1 MSDDTGD
8 DVFKNIAKVVEG
20 IIENLQKDGN
30 TRFIGCTV
38 ISGPDS
44 EPRIIPHDI
53 PGGRIKADARELEY
67 EIVEGE
73 DLLYLTVEVPFDI
86 AVLPEIDV
94 SERSVH
100 IGFGLIDY
108 HIDLPCAVT
117 ARGFTHCIKNGI
129 LDIVCRKKQVMYE
142 DCLEPID

>member
-1 MSDDTGD
+1 M
-8 DVFKNIAKVVEG
+8 
-20 IIENLQKDGN
+20 
-30 TRFIGCTV
+30 
-38 ISGPDS
+38 P
-44 EPRIIPHDI
+44 
-53 PGGRIKADARELEY
+53 
-67 EIVEGE
+67 
-73 DLLYLTVEVPFDI
+73 TVEVPFDI

-142 DCLEPID
+142 DCIEPVD